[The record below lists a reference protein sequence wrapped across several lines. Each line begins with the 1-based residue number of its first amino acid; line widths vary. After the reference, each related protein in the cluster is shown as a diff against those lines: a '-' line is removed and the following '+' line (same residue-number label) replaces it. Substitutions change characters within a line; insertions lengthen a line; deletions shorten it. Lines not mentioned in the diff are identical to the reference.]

1 MLRLRNMNIGCHIGC
16 LREAVPVRR
25 GRVGAA
31 SHGATEGI
39 RAVGGGRWRAAAY
52 PPIHPNRHDSRRV
65 AASNACARSL
75 SGPRG
80 KPRDE
85 PMIAITSRMLPV

>member
-1 MLRLRNMNIGCHIGC
+1 MLLPRNMNSGSRRVIDRRG
-16 LREAVPVRR
+16 EAVPARDRMKQERGFERQGGWRR
-25 GRVGAA
+25 QAN
-31 SHGATEGI
+31 
-39 RAVGGGRWRAAAY
+39 AY
-52 PPIHPNRHDSRRV
+52 APIHPNRHDSRRV

>member
-1 MLRLRNMNIGCHIGC
+1 MTVAHGFISMSLDTAIPPRKGPARRRDEVAPRG
-16 LREAVPVRR
+16 AVWQR
-25 GRVGAA
+25 GEEEEKGD
-31 SHGATEGI
+31 G
-39 RAVGGGRWRAAAY
+39 Y

>member
-1 MLRLRNMNIGCHIGC
+1 M
-16 LREAVPVRR
+16 AVAHGFIAMSFSTAIPPRKGLARRR
-25 GRVGAA
+25 GEAAPRGA
-31 SHGATEGI
+31 
-39 RAVGGGRWRAAAY
+39 VWRREEEKKGDGY

-65 AASNACARSL
+65 AASSACASSL

>member
-1 MLRLRNMNIGCHIGC
+1 MVVAHGFIAMSFSTAIPPRKGL
-16 LREAVPVRR
+16 VR
-25 GRVGAA
+25 GRDEAAPRGAR
-31 SHGATEGI
+31 S
-39 RAVGGGRWRAAAY
+39 GGEEEKRGGY

-65 AASNACARSL
+65 AASSACARSL